1 MSTSVAARKSSAKL
15 STGSASAQQQVPLPM
30 QPAPPGPY
38 KAVTVMLPPPRSDPR
53 AAAPGRR
60 HYRLVAAECQSFL
73 GASSMRCLCAPDS
86 ELAGWG

>member
-38 KAVTVMLPPPRSDPR
+38 KAVTVMLPPPQSDPR

-60 HYRLVAAECQSFL
+60 HYRLVRSRMPVLSGSVFDAVFVRA
-73 GASSMRCLCAPDS
+73 DS